1 MKLALELTAR
11 LPKDATWLDSWA
23 TFNDDSE
30 PKYGFEPYMPSGN
43 SYVFVYRRADAPVAT
58 FSPTVPPA
66 NLERIRKILVAFPS
80 SKLGRLDVSHAY
92 NTSGAA
98 SRRPASMQAV
108 ADVRNRLMAEI
119 REVQRTLSY
128 HSEDTERRM
137 RRMDDTLSALVAGQ
151 EQVQAGMTQ
160 ILDWIN
166 EQKALSAFQVR

>member
-1 MKLALELTAR
+1 
-11 LPKDATWLDSWA
+11 
-23 TFNDDSE
+23 
-30 PKYGFEPYMPSGN
+30 
-43 SYVFVYRRADAPVAT
+43 
-58 FSPTVPPA
+58 
-66 NLERIRKILVAFPS
+66 
-80 SKLGRLDVSHAY
+80 
-92 NTSGAA
+92 
-98 SRRPASMQAV
+98 MQAV

-166 EQKALSAFQVR
+166 EQKA